1 MSKKS
6 KDLSIID
13 VENIIEL
20 KNTNINKVYNIL
32 KKYSNYDCKYS
43 SIYFIRQILR
53 GIHFGNLNNFHE
65 LEKLTELH
73 NLKGFKKL
81 KNLKKLLDFFT
92 IYVGLKFFIG
102 LKIALY
108 CQEKVYFNNYIYS
121 SVYGYKSYN
130 SYIDKKII
138 HHIKIN
144 NITYLY
150 KSEYKCILLHPDN
163 IIGVLSNND
172 INENHN
178 KLNTFDTYNL
188 PLPTTLKRQPTSYG
202 YGTVFI
208 YPIEIYLKKKYK
220 IIEDIQDFL
229 NNDL

>member
-1 MSKKS
+1 MSNKS
-6 KDLSIID
+6 KDLTIID

-20 KNTNINKVYNIL
+20 KNTNINKVYKIL
-32 KKYSNYDCKYS
+32 KKYSNYNCEYS

-53 GIHFGNLNNFHE
+53 GIHFGNLNNLNNLHKFKE
-65 LEKLTELH
+65 LTGLQKLNEL
-73 NLKGFKKL
+73 NELKE
-81 KNLKKLLDFFT
+81 LLHFFT
-92 IYVGLKFFIG
+92 IYTGLKFFIG

-121 SVYGYKSYN
+121 DVYGYKLYN
-130 SYIDKKII
+130 PYIDKKII
-138 HHIKIN
+138 HQVNIN
-144 NITYLY
+144 NITFLY

-163 IIGVLSNND
+163 IIGILNNND

-178 KLNTFDTYNL
+178 KSNTFNIYNL
-188 PLPTTLKRQPTSYG
+188 PLPTKLKRQPTYYG

-220 IIEDIQDFL
+220 IIKDIHNFL